1 MSTILKIVKREMSD
15 GKVEAWN
22 TMTWFDGFLFT
33 VWIAALYIGKLKID
47 QRFARR
53 TVYRVKLEDKDGT
66 K

>member
-1 MSTILKIVKREMSD
+1 
-15 GKVEAWN
+15 
-22 TMTWFDGFLFT
+22 MTWFDGFLFT
-33 VWIAALYIGKLKID
+33 VWIGALYVGKLKID